1 MNIVT
6 RNYID
11 ISDFKFV
18 ELKKILN
25 YAKKIK
31 RNPKKFSNILKNK
44 NLGLYFE
51 QQSLRTRTSFE
62 VGMKNLGGNVISI
75 DKNEI
80 GFGKRESEKDI
91 INTLSQYIDCLII
104 RNHNHNKIK
113 FYSELGLIPIING
126 LSNFSHPCQI
136 LSDIFTIEEC
146 LGVIKN
152 KNICWI
158 GNINNVLISL
168 LQSASIFE
176 FNLNI
181 AVPRSILSKN
191 KILVNKY
198 QSKKINFYHDPS
210 YSIQNSD
217 CIMTDKWISMDQ
229 RKPINKKKLFKTF
242 QVNDKLIKKAKKGAI
257 FMHCLPSNRNEE
269 VTDSVIDG
277 KNSVIWQQVKNR
289 MFVQQSLLIYCMK

>member
-146 LGVIKN
+146 LGAIKN

-168 LQSASIFE
+168 LQSAIIFE

-242 QVNDKLIKKAKKGAI
+242 QVNDKLKIE
-257 FMHCLPSNRNEE
+257 CLFSK
-269 VTDSVIDG
+269 V
-277 KNSVIWQQVKNR
+277 
-289 MFVQQSLLIYCMK
+289 C

>member
-1 MNIVT
+1 MKHF
-6 RNYID
+6 ID
-11 ISDFKFV
+11 ISDFSI
-18 ELKKILN
+18 KKIDSIIIT
-25 YAKKIK
+25 AKQIK
-31 RNPKKFSNILKNK
+31 KNPKKFSKKCKNK
-44 NLGLYFE
+44 TLGMIFQKE
-51 QQSLRTRTSFE
+51 STRTRVSFT
-62 VGMKNLGGNVISI
+62 VGIQKLGGQALELDTNS
-75 DKNEI
+75 I
-80 GFGKRESEKDI
+80 GFGKRESIEDI
-91 INTLSQYIDCLII
+91 IRTLSQFLDLLVI
-104 RNHNHNKIK
+104 RNNDHKLIRNLSALNT
-113 FYSELGLIPIING
+113 IPIING
-126 LSNFSHPCQI
+126 LSNYSHPCQI

-146 LGVIKN
+146 LGAIKN

-168 LQSASIFE
+168 LQSAIIFE